1 MYPSDLITNDW
12 SQRLTGDNLL
22 RIQARYL
29 TCRIIEE
36 VTAYVGEGRGR
47 FVNIMSWDTGAIVS
61 IGAVE
66 AQAIA
71 FQSTPPKYALAID
84 NVYIYAERENDLYAL
99 PTADDLQSVRMRL
112 AWIAPM

>member
-1 MYPSDLITNDW
+1 MYPSDLTINDW
-12 SQRLTGDNLL
+12 SQRLSGDDLL

-36 VTAYVGEGRGR
+36 VASYFDEGKDG
-47 FVNIMSWDTGAIVS
+47 FVSIMSWDTGAIVS
-61 IGAVE
+61 IGAIE

-84 NVYIYAERENDLYAL
+84 DVYIYAERENDLYTL
-99 PTADDLQSVRMRL
+99 PTADELQSVRMRL
-112 AWIAPM
+112 AWVAPM